1 MRRILCAL
9 LLSFLAT
16 PARAETAPPAWT
28 IRQAD
33 SRITFRATQMGK
45 EFEGAV
51 GRYTH
56 EIRFDP
62 ANPKTGAAKIT
73 VDVSSLLTGDK
84 DRDGALPAKEWFDSK
99 NFPSAVF
106 VSDLFKSLGER
117 DGLPAFEA
125 AGTLTIKNIS
135 VPVVLPF
142 TLALKPMDE
151 VEKGL
156 KSARVRGT
164 MTIDRTAFHL
174 GGGEWSDPSVIGHNV
189 NIDIDLT
196 AFAKY

>member
-1 MRRILCAL
+1 MRLRLACAL
-9 LLSFLAT
+9 FLSLLPLTAHAAT
-16 PARAETAPPAWT
+16 PPAWT

-45 EFEGAV
+45 DFEGAI

-56 EIRFDP
+56 DIRFDP
-62 ANPKTGAAKIT
+62 AHPETASAKIT

-84 DRDGALPAKEWFDSK
+84 DRDSALPAKEWFDSK
-99 NFPSAVF
+99 SFPSAVF
-106 VSDLFKSLGER
+106 VSDLFKSVGER

-125 AGTLTIKNIS
+125 SGTLTIKGVS
-135 VPVVLPF
+135 LPVVLPF

-156 KSARVRGT
+156 KSAHVRGT
-164 MTIDRTAFHL
+164 LTIDRTAFNL
-174 GGGEWSDPSVIGHNV
+174 GGGEWADPSVIGHNV
-189 NIDIDLT
+189 TVAIDLT